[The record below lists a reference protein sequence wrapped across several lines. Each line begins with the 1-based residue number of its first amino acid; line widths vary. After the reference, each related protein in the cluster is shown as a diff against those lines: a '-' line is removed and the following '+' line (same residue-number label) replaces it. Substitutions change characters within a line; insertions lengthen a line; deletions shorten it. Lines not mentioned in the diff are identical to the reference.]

1 VSLVAGS
8 AGSRRQWTLTNSG
21 VILLLVAEPLA
32 LLGQTA
38 SLGLDQMFDGDAL
51 GDALASPF
59 GRLLA
64 FRVAAALLLWVVG
77 GSLQGAHEPHIAV
90 VRPDLRLAAGTAIGL
105 GIVLA
110 LIDGVGQHASSFQPL
125 ALGLLV
131 HGLHLMAMAVWLG
144 GVAVALTTNE
154 HAGRITAFGL
164 LAIAVSG
171 VAMAVVHI
179 PQMSTV
185 ATTAYGQALAIKQV
199 PVLLAAML
207 GLLSLKRRKPGLWMG
222 ELGALVV
229 VMGLAG
235 LLVSLVPPR

>member
-1 VSLVAGS
+1 
-8 AGSRRQWTLTNSG
+8 
-21 VILLLVAEPLA
+21 LA
-32 LLGQTA
+32 QTA

-51 GDALASPF
+51 SDALASPF

-77 GSLQGAHEPHIAV
+77 GSLQAAHEPHVAV

-110 LIDGVGQHASSFQPL
+110 LIDGVGQHAGSFQPL
-125 ALGLLV
+125 AFGLLV

-144 GVAVALTTNE
+144 GVAVALTTNGQL
-154 HAGRITAFGL
+154 AGRITAFAL

-171 VAMAVVHI
+171 AAMAVVHI
-179 PQMSTV
+179 PQVSTV

-207 GLLSLKRRKPGLWMG
+207 GFLALKRRKPGLWMG
-222 ELGALVV
+222 ELGALVLV
-229 VMGLAG
+229 IGLAG